1 MSRTRQTKHDKQIE
15 VWSNAVKCA
24 VEFIQSRAD
33 FGDEEAKKT
42 LMAVMAI
49 LYEDEVEEEGS
60 AE

>member
-15 VWSNAVKCA
+15 VWSQAVKVA
-24 VEFIQSRAD
+24 VEYVQSQAD
-33 FGDEEAKKT
+33 VGDENAKRC